1 MGLSH
6 LKHAMP
12 AEFTTVPPEAQRK
25 GHILICTTIFICIHH
40 ILICTT
46 YLTKTDI
53 VW

>member
-12 AEFTTVPPEAQRK
+12 AGFTTVPPEAQRK
-25 GHILICTTIFICIHH
+25 AGIHH